1 MITIKSEEEIKVMRE
16 GGKILAGIMEELRKR
31 AQVGI
36 TTKELDRVAEALIF
50 KSGAKPAFKGYNNFP
65 AALCTSVNQVIVHGV
80 PSDYQLKSGD
90 ILSLDLGIKY
100 KGFFSDMAIT
110 MPIGKIKPEV
120 YKLIETARESLRLSI
135 NEIRTR
141 ITFGDVG
148 DVIQKYVR
156 SQKFDVV
163 KELCGHGIGR
173 ELHEDP
179 QILNYKERKESPE
192 LKLGMVFCIEPMVT
206 AGDWRIKRSP
216 DGFGWETKDGSLSSH
231 FEHMLALTKTGCQIL
246 TELK

>member
-16 GGKILAGIMEELRKR
+16 GGKILAGIIEELKKK

-50 KSGAKPAFKGYNNFP
+50 KSGAEPAFKGYNNFP
-65 AALCTSVNQVIVHGV
+65 AVLCTSVNQVIVHGV

-100 KGFFSDMAIT
+100 KGFFNDMAIT
-110 MPIGKIKPEV
+110 MPLSKVKPEV
-120 YKLIETARESLRLSI
+120 YRLIETARESLRLSI
-135 NEIRTR
+135 KEIRAG

-148 DVIQKYVR
+148 DIIQRYVR
-156 SQKFDVV
+156 SQKFNVV

-192 LKLGMVFCIEPMVT
+192 LKLGMVFCLEPMVT
-206 AGDWRIKRSP
+206 AGDWRIKKSP

-231 FEHMLALTKTGCQIL
+231 FEHTLALTKTGCQIL

>member
-16 GGKILAGIMEELRKR
+16 GGKILAGIIKELKKKV
-31 AQVGI
+31 QVGI
-36 TTKELDRVAEALIF
+36 TTKELDRVAEALVF
-50 KSGAKPAFKGYNNFP
+50 ESGAEPAFKGYNNFP

-80 PSDYQLKSGD
+80 PSGYQLKSGD

-110 MPIGKIKPEV
+110 MPLGKIKPEV

-135 NEIRTR
+135 NEIRTG
-141 ITFGDVG
+141 ITFGDIG
-148 DVIQKYVR
+148 DVIQKYIR
-156 SQKFDVV
+156 SQKFNVV

-192 LKLGMVFCIEPMVT
+192 LKLGMVFCLEPMVT
-206 AGDWRIKRSP
+206 AGDWQIKKSP

-231 FEHMLALTKTGCQIL
+231 FEHTLALTKTGCQIL